1 MGHRVVNT
9 IQLAVLGTLGPLFLL
24 VLVGISVP
32 NRVVESLGLDHAA
45 SASLQMEHLQKELE
59 LFLVDHGRYPT
70 TTEGLQA
77 LVRSPGSMNWTGPY
91 LAEPR
96 IPIDPWGRS
105 YRYVSPGDHGS
116 YDLWSF
122 GADGLWGGT
131 RQAQDLLSWSD

>member
-9 IQLAVLGTLGPLFLL
+9 IQRAVLGTLGPLFLL

-45 SASLQMEHLQKELE
+45 SASLQMEHLQKALE

-77 LVRSPGSMNWTGPY
+77 LISKYSVN
-91 LAEPR
+91 
-96 IPIDPWGRS
+96 PI
-105 YRYVSPGDHGS
+105 
-116 YDLWSF
+116 L
-122 GADGLWGGT
+122 
-131 RQAQDLLSWSD
+131 Q